1 MSLPDGVRGHPFQL
15 FSFLVQVDINPQVLI
30 GVMRRVEVAHTA
42 GWDPQAAHDC
52 NTDRTRGYKI
62 TEAGGHLWGHLVQ
75 TLLKQQHPEQELRPA
90 SKWVLE
96 IPKEETPRPLGSL
109 CQHSVT
115 HTSQSAARCSEGA
128 PVLSLC
134 ARGLLFQCW
143 ALLNRAWLSVLSI
156 HIQIRPLSLP

>member
-1 MSLPDGVRGHPFQL
+1 
-15 FSFLVQVDINPQVLI
+15 
-30 GVMRRVEVAHTA
+30 MRRVEVAHTA

-96 IPKEETPRPLGSL
+96 IPKRRPHGPLAACASTQSPTHHRVLRGVQRELL
-109 CQHSVT
+109 CS
-115 HTSQSAARCSEGA
+115 
-128 PVLSLC
+128 
-134 ARGLLFQCW
+134 
-143 ALLNRAWLSVLSI
+143 LSVPVASCSSAG
-156 HIQIRPLSLP
+156 HC